1 MHDTCM
7 SFHESGVEQ
16 LKRFTETQRGEL
28 LTPWRNKLG
37 EVAPNVDTKCFDMA
51 QECFESVG
59 EYVWQVC
66 LVTSTLFYCGVQ
78 RRVDGELPRREVSPT
93 R

>member
-1 MHDTCM
+1 MPFVSPC
-7 SFHESGVEQ
+7 SVLRGVS
-16 LKRFTETQRGEL
+16 
-28 LTPWRNKLG
+28 
-37 EVAPNVDTKCFDMA
+37 VALSLIVVSPQA
-51 QECFESVG
+51 QECYESVG